1 MEMTDQEWI
10 DLKMT
15 DQEWIDFLTR
25 FTGYKPDFPSS
36 TLDYRAR
43 VRPAYLSH
51 SLLSV
56 VWK

>member
-1 MEMTDQEWI
+1 ME
-10 DLKMT
+10 MT

-51 SLLSV
+51 SLLTV